1 MFNIA
6 THLCQKLHKTSKY
19 KIIYSKILI
28 NNATRRYINNLFS
41 KESKRKILAKFLP
54 LLGYLLVR
62 AIVATCKKKFTINFE
77 IPKTPIIFAFW
88 HDELLLQPLLYQ
100 KFREKPNASV
110 MISEH
115 FDGEIIAKLVKYF
128 GLDSIRGSA
137 RKGGARVLLQAIK
150 QVREGQDVAITPD
163 GPKGPRHSVAEGIVL
178 LAQKT
183 GLPIVCYNYDASKKW
198 RLKSWDRF
206 IIPKPFCTLSF
217 IASEP
222 IYLNDMSMEDAKQKV
237 YDTLIK
243 NASSE

>member
-1 MFNIA
+1 ME
-6 THLCQKLHKTSKY
+6 
-19 KIIYSKILI
+19 
-28 NNATRRYINNLFS
+28 LFS
-41 KESKRKILAKFLP
+41 KESRRKVAAKIVPFI
-54 LLGYLLVR
+54 GYLLVR
-62 AIVATCKKKFTINFE
+62 LVVATCKKKFTINFE
-77 IPKTPIIFAFW
+77 VPKTPIIFAFW

-100 KFREKPNASV
+100 KFRETPNASV

-150 QVREGQDVAITPD
+150 QTGKGQDIAITPD

-183 GLPIVCYNYDASKKW
+183 GLPVVCYNYDASKKW

-206 IIPKPFCTLSF
+206 IIPKPFCELNF
-217 IASEP
+217 IAAEP
-222 IYLNDMSMEDAKQKV
+222 FYLTGLTMEEAKLKV
-237 YDTLIK
+237 AQELLQ
-243 NASSE
+243 NAAKE